1 MDSPLVLKD
10 IHIDRIPAGSSHV
23 AHAAL
28 LHTRCMPETIT
39 SQRGT
44 VTLAGIYERLLQNG
58 HSIYVAT
65 RQGSVLGGIVILEHH
80 RKRATL
86 FTVIHRPWS
95 WMIAIRRLGIAAFSK
110 QLLDVLA
117 VQQAAGSL
125 PAHNY
130 IVAVYVDPG
139 TRRAGIARQLL
150 GRAMEDARSQRVALA
165 VDTMQSNSSAQHLY
179 LNLGFTEQ
187 QRTKKS
193 VMFTVGVE

>member
-1 MDSPLVLKD
+1 
-10 IHIDRIPAGSSHV
+10 
-23 AHAAL
+23 
-28 LHTRCMPETIT
+28 MPETIT
-39 SQRGT
+39 SQRGA

-65 RQGSVLGGIVILEHH
+65 RHGSVIGGIVILEHH
-80 RKRATL
+80 RRRATL

-95 WMIAIRRLGIAAFSK
+95 WTLAIRRLGIAAFSK
-110 QLLDVLA
+110 QLLDLLA
-117 VQQAAGSL
+117 VRQAAGGL

-139 TRRAGIARQLL
+139 TRRTGIARQLL
-150 GRAMEDARSQRVALA
+150 ERAMGDALSQGVALA
-165 VDTMQSNSSAQHLY
+165 VDTLQSNSNAQHLY

-187 QRTKKS
+187 QRTMKS

>member
-1 MDSPLVLKD
+1 
-10 IHIDRIPAGSSHV
+10 
-23 AHAAL
+23 
-28 LHTRCMPETIT
+28 MPETIT
-39 SQRGT
+39 SQRGA

-150 GRAMEDARSQRVALA
+150 GRAMEDARSRGVALA
-165 VDTMQSNSSAQHLY
+165 VDTLQSNSSAQHLY